1 MEEKQDLRIKKTQR
15 ALALSLLTLLEGTNF
30 QKITV
35 NDLCTQAMVSRSA
48 FYSHFE
54 DKYALLGF
62 CMEVLQQRMF
72 EESEH
77 LGTLDRLRSIL
88 EKTRDNVK
96 IFRNLIMSQL
106 DMGLIDMMRQAF
118 HRDFA
123 RILNEHDINDSAL
136 PKPLEVVT
144 VYYASALTSAIL
156 FWVNKGMPY
165 SLDEMA
171 NCLHQLLP
179 AELRS

>member
-15 ALALSLLTLLEGTNF
+15 ALALSLLTLLEQTNF

-35 NDLCTQAMVSRSA
+35 NDLCAEAMVSRSA

-62 CMEVLQQRMF
+62 CMELLQQRMF

-77 LGTLDRLRSIL
+77 LGTRERLHSIL
-88 EKTRDNVK
+88 EKTQENVK
-96 IFRNLIMSQL
+96 IFRNLIMAEL
-106 DMGLIDMMRQAF
+106 DMGLIDMMRQTF
-118 HRDFA
+118 HRDFE
-123 RILNEHDINDSAL
+123 RILNEYDIKDSAL
-136 PKPLEVVT
+136 PKPLEVVS

-156 FWVNKGMPY
+156 FWVGKGMPY
-165 SLDEMA
+165 SLDVMA
-171 NCLHQLLP
+171 DCLYQLLP
-179 AELRS
+179 AELTR